1 MRLSAH
7 GITTEL
13 PAGWEGRITRRRR
26 QAPVGRVRR
35 HRPTAAARAGAIGSP
50 DEIPEPVVHLANF
63 ALPEDRG
70 DFGSGAVDVM
80 GSGHVLR
87 EPVRVRPRERR
98 PGALREPGHPDAPP
112 EDVRAVGPAEDHHRP
127 GRLPALLHPQRPG
140 LLPLRRARQAGGG
153 GRPRPQGERRAAR
166 HDDRPEVS
174 PPR

>member
-26 QAPVGRVRR
+26 PSATS
-35 HRPTAAARAGAIGSP
+35 PTGASSTGPAVAARAGAIGSP

-80 GSGHVLR
+80 RSGHVFVSLF
-87 EPVRVRPRERR
+87 EFGPESVGQALFASQGIPTLRPRMFASS
-98 PGALREPGHPDAPP
+98 ALQKTITG
-112 EDVRAVGPAEDHHRP
+112 
-127 GRLPALLHPQRPG
+127 
-140 LLPLRRARQAGGG
+140 QAGCQRFFTHN
-153 GRPRPQGERRAAR
+153 GRAFCLYVVLGKQADAAALVPKTNGVLRATTIEPR
-166 HDDRPEVS
+166 
-174 PPR
+174 

>member
-26 QAPVGRVRR
+26 QAPATASAG
-35 HRPTAAARAGAIGSP
+35 PATAAARAGAIGSP

-80 GSGHVLR
+80 GSGHVFVSLF
-87 EPVRVRPRERR
+87 EFGPESVGQALFASQGIPTLRPRMFAAS
-98 PGALREPGHPDAPP
+98 ALQKTITG
-112 EDVRAVGPAEDHHRP
+112 
-127 GRLPALLHPQRPG
+127 
-140 LLPLRRARQAGGG
+140 QAGCQRFFTHN
-153 GRPRPQGERRAAR
+153 GRAFCLYVVLGKQAEAATLVPKTNGVLRATTIEPR
-166 HDDRPEVS
+166 
-174 PPR
+174 